1 MCGSI
6 VKRESKQK
14 DKGKPGSFY
23 YIVYPVN
30 GRQKWETVSAPQG
43 KRFASRGDAESLLA
57 KRINEIN
64 GGEFLEQQRITFG
77 AFVDL
82 WMKRYAV
89 GPTA

>member
-1 MCGSI
+1 M
-6 VKRESKQK
+6 
-14 DKGKPGSFY
+14 
-23 YIVYPVN
+23 
-30 GRQKWETVSAPQG
+30 T
-43 KRFASRGDAESLLA
+43 GDAESLLA

-89 GPTA
+89 GPAA

>member
-30 GRQKWETVSAPQG
+30 ERQKWETDSAPQG
-43 KRFASRGDAESLLA
+43 KRVASRGDEESRLA
-57 KRINEIN
+57 KRINEIH
-64 GGEFLEQQRITFG
+64 GGEFLEQRR
-77 AFVDL
+77 
-82 WMKRYAV
+82 M
-89 GPTA
+89 